1 MQLPQARP
9 KRERHRIA
17 QAFAIK
23 VTVTVTGFGQSQP
36 TRASFQLKSPANR
49 DHDKDPMKQIPSDQ
63 LESPASECSV
73 LSSSALGAG
82 PVSQSGPAARVRG
95 AATAISVGASESLSL
110 AFYES
115 GCDLNRDFRV
125 PVLWPDSTLANLL
138 VWAAAAGR
146 RAETTRTR
154 SESELSALGELSA
167 GEAPVHGPRRQPPCF
182 GALRRSAQRSA
193 AGMRLRNAASMR
205 VKRVG
210 RALSARP
217 ATRALARS
225 PQRQLCAGRKRI
237 SRCLS
242 ESVRGGG
249 DRRPLQNLS
258 RRMHS
263 VAFRNMPRTWIRKP
277 PKKRT

>member
-1 MQLPQARP
+1 MFVLCKLIASPSRAVQLPQARP

-110 AFYES
+110 AFFES

-167 GEAPVHGPRRQPPCF
+167 GEAPVHGPRRQPPCC
-182 GALRRSAQRSA
+182 GALRRAAAFGAAFRS
-193 AGMRLRNAASMR
+193 RNAAAERSLNAC
-205 VKRVG
+205 KTC
-210 RALSARP
+210 RARAVSP
-217 ATRALARS
+217 ASHPSPSQIAATPAVRRA
-225 PQRQLCAGRKRI
+225 
-237 SRCLS
+237 
-242 ESVRGGG
+242 
-249 DRRPLQNLS
+249 
-258 RRMHS
+258 
-263 VAFRNMPRTWIRKP
+263 
-277 PKKRT
+277 

>member
-1 MQLPQARP
+1 M
-9 KRERHRIA
+9 
-17 QAFAIK
+17 
-23 VTVTVTGFGQSQP
+23 T
-36 TRASFQLKSPANR
+36 
-49 DHDKDPMKQIPSDQ
+49 
-63 LESPASECSV
+63 
-73 LSSSALGAG
+73 
-82 PVSQSGPAARVRG
+82 
-95 AATAISVGASESLSL
+95 SESQY
-110 AFYES
+110 F
-115 GCDLNRDFRV
+115 
-125 PVLWPDSTLANLL
+125 
-138 VWAAAAGR
+138 GR
-146 RAETTRTR
+146 IQHWQICW
-154 SESELSALGELSA
+154 S
-167 GEAPVHGPRRQPPCF
+167 GPRRLGGAQRRLGRDPSPSYLPWASCRPARRRFTVQDGSRRAAARF